1 MNANGISSKVNFR
14 IERIQKFSA
23 TLRTFF
29 FVTAVLITFGSL
41 GRIIFDLIFHT
52 PDAAYA
58 IWDGGVDFT
67 WAVGFWFAYKLF
79 SVYAQGGLFSK
90 EIVRFIRRIGY
101 VSILLGIE
109 HSFFF
114 MLGVEGPY
122 LAVLH
127 FLGIAYFPF
136 SFGLASMMWFGLE
149 LFFRVIP
156 GFSIICIAWIMD
168 EGRKIREEQE
178 LTV

>member
-1 MNANGISSKVNFR
+1 MNANGIPPKANAR
-14 IERIQKFSA
+14 LKRIQKFSA

-29 FVTAVLITFGSL
+29 FVTAVLIVFSSL
-41 GRIIFDLIFHT
+41 GRIIFDLIFHR

-79 SVYAQGGLFSK
+79 FVYAQGGLFGE
-90 EIVRFIRRIGY
+90 EIVRFVRRIGY

-122 LAVLH
+122 IAVLH
-127 FLGIAYFPF
+127 FLSIAHFPH
-136 SFGLASMMWFGLE
+136 SFGLASMTWFVLE

-168 EGRKIREEQE
+168 EGRKIQEEQA